1 MIKYQFTP
9 MGWRHDSV
17 NVYAYVINDVLKDSS
32 LNDLYMI
39 SKHRVVQSSNIISG
53 FDVFLTSIHVQRW
66 HLRSL

>member
-39 SKHRVVQSSNIISG
+39 SKQIIFSRVVQSSNT
-53 FDVFLTSIHVQRW
+53 TSSFKTSFTMHF
-66 HLRSL
+66 

>member
-39 SKHRVVQSSNIISG
+39 SKQIIFSRVVQSSNTVSR
-53 FDVFLTSIHVQRW
+53 FDAFLTSIHVQR
-66 HLRSL
+66 